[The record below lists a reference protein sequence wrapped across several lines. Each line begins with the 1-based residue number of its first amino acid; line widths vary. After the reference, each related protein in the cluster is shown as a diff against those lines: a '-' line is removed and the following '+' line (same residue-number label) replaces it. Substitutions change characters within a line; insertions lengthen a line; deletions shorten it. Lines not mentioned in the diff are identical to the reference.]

1 MKTSKKELYQAP
13 AVTVVEVKTEGIVC
27 QSPGH
32 YNKPGYGN
40 ADEI

>member
-27 QSPGH
+27 LSPGH
-32 YNKPGYGN
+32 YNKPGYGGSN
-40 ADEI
+40 EI